1 MSNPELLRQ
10 MMESP
15 MMQNLMSNP
24 EALQGLL
31 TSNPQIQQ
39 LMEVANT
46 TPTPHYFISLS
57 LSLSLSVA

>member
-1 MSNPELLRQ
+1 MNNPELLRQ

-24 EALQGLL
+24 EALQTLL

-39 LMEVANT
+39 LMEVGINMMVQ
-46 TPTPHYFISLS
+46 SL
-57 LSLSLSVA
+57 AI

>member
-1 MSNPELLRQ
+1 MSNPELFRQ

-24 EALQGLL
+24 EALQTLL

-39 LMEVANT
+39 LMEVLG
-46 TPTPHYFISLS
+46 LS
-57 LSLSLSVA
+57 LCWNFSTTQNILIL